1 VTATDEELLRLDRVR
16 KYFPV
21 RGVPWR
27 KARAVKAVDDV
38 SLVVRRGETVGLVG
52 ESGSGKSTLAR
63 LSTRLLDPTDGRVEI
78 GGQDVTRLHGRA
90 LRPVRRKVQLVF
102 QDPQA
107 SLNPRQSVGTI
118 LTTPFR
124 AQGIRPTREELVGLL
139 TSVGL
144 SREHLERYPHEFSG
158 GQRQRIGIA
167 RALAVRPDLL
177 VLDEPV
183 SALDVSVQAQV
194 LNLLADLRDELGLSY
209 VLVAHDL
216 AVVRQVADR
225 VAVMYLGTIVEE
237 GPAIDIYSAP
247 AHPYTR
253 ALLSAVPVPD
263 PDEVHERIVLT
274 GDVPTPIEPPSG
286 CPFRTRCYKA
296 QELCAMTR
304 PVLEPVGTRLHT
316 VACHFPEIASAI
328 PPAANTPE
336 PSGPPQPSG
345 SPLSERTS

>member
-1 VTATDEELLRLDRVR
+1 MTESIDQAGPPAELLRLDGVK
-16 KYFPV
+16 KYF
-21 RGVPWR
+21 GLGTAPWQ
-27 KARAVKAVDDV
+27 KSQSVKAVDGIDF
-38 SLVVRRGETVGLVG
+38 VVRRGETVGLVG

-63 LSTRLLDPTDGRVEI
+63 LSTRLLDPTAGKVFI
-78 GGQDVTRLHGRA
+78 GGQNVTKLRGRK
-90 LRPVRRKVQLVF
+90 LRPVRRKIQMVF

-118 LTTPFR
+118 LTTPFK
-124 AQGIRPTREELVGLL
+124 AQGIRPTRAQLVELV
-139 TSVGL
+139 SQVGL
-144 SREHLERYPHEFSG
+144 SAEHLERYPHEFSG

-167 RALAVRPDLL
+167 RALAVKPDLL
-177 VLDEPV
+177 VCDEPV

-225 VAVMYLGTIVEE
+225 LAVMYLGTIVEE
-237 GPAIDIYSAP
+237 GPAAEVYSSP

-263 PDEVHERIVLT
+263 PGAVRDRIVLT
-274 GDVPTPIEPPSG
+274 GDVPTPIDPPSG

-296 QELCAMTR
+296 EDVCATKR
-304 PVLEPVGTRLHT
+304 PVLEPVAGGDHR
-316 VACHFPEIASAI
+316 VACYFPEAPFELSN
-328 PPAANTPE
+328 PPM
-336 PSGPPQPSG
+336 
-345 SPLSERTS
+345 SERTL

>member
-1 VTATDEELLRLDRVR
+1 VTSSGTSEELLRLDGVR
-16 KYFPV
+16 KYFGQ

-27 KARAVKAVDDV
+27 NAGAVKAVDGVDFVV
-38 SLVVRRGETVGLVG
+38 SRGETVGLVG
-52 ESGSGKSTLAR
+52 ESGCGKSTLAR

-78 GGQDVTRLHGRA
+78 GGQDVTRLRGRK
-90 LRPVRRKVQLVF
+90 LRPVRRKVQMVF

-124 AQGIRPTREELVGLL
+124 AQRIRPTRAQLVELLQQ
-139 TSVGL
+139 VGL
-144 SREHLERYPHEFSG
+144 SEEHLERYPHEFSG

-167 RALAVRPDLL
+167 RALAVKPELL
-177 VLDEPV
+177 VCDEPV

-225 VAVMYLGTIVEE
+225 LAVMYLGTIVEE
-237 GPAIDIYSAP
+237 GPAAEVYSSP

-253 ALLSAVPVPD
+253 ALLSAVPVPE
-263 PDEVHERIVLT
+263 PDAERDRIVLT
-274 GDVPTPIEPPSG
+274 GDVPTPVDPPSG

-296 QELCAMTR
+296 QDVCATTR
-304 PVLEPVGTRLHT
+304 PVLEPVTGPAGDATHR
-316 VACHFPEIASAI
+316 VACYFPETSVSS
-328 PPAANTPE
+328 T
-336 PSGPPQPSG
+336 
-345 SPLSERTS
+345 PLSERTS